1 MKFAG
6 TLSVICPTGKVEVI
20 HGDRMMNS
28 FIQIFDKSG
37 STRTKATGI
46 LLEEYQKS
54 VREGNEVDSD
64 GRNML
69 IFDLNRDLD
78 NQPIKNIPNFEQL
91 KNVKLTYKEILE
103 ELGNDEIAKSEIKDT
118 IAIAKKGMSFDDVLS
133 TVNPIF
139 TPKEIQQIKTALNGK
154 NL

>member
-6 TLSVICPTGKVEVI
+6 TLSVICPTGKIEVI

-28 FIQIFDKSG
+28 FVQIFDKSG
-37 STRTKATGI
+37 ATRTKATGI

-69 IFDLNRDLD
+69 IFDLNRDLI
-78 NQPIKNIPNFEQL
+78 N
-91 KNVKLTYKEILE
+91 
-103 ELGNDEIAKSEIKDT
+103 
-118 IAIAKKGMSFDDVLS
+118 
-133 TVNPIF
+133 
-139 TPKEIQQIKTALNGK
+139 
-154 NL
+154 